1 MSCWQR
7 QGLAQNIQMESDA
20 GQGFAPDR
28 QAAFHEGQQQRRDRE
43 RVEGQRRQALRTT
56 GVDDNDQYIPAD
68 WDAPHGNWLVAVP
81 ELREVPVPDV
91 VTGRA
96 PSRSAAKLSQERRA
110 AVEVAAEAMQGKLA
124 AQANDVID
132 ELEADSVEING
143 ADGGGEPHVEVGIGE
158 LELELVNL
166 SIGRVH
172 IQSDQYMRVQI
183 K

>member
-1 MSCWQR
+1 M
-7 QGLAQNIQMESDA
+7 
-20 GQGFAPDR
+20 
-28 QAAFHEGQQQRRDRE
+28 
-43 RVEGQRRQALRTT
+43 
-56 GVDDNDQYIPAD
+56 
-68 WDAPHGNWLVAVP
+68 
-81 ELREVPVPDV
+81 PDV

-143 ADGGGEPHVEVGIGE
+143 ADEPHVEVGIGE
-158 LELELVNL
+158 LELELVNQM

-172 IQSDQYMRVQI
+172 IKSDQYMRVQI

>member
-1 MSCWQR
+1 
-7 QGLAQNIQMESDA
+7 MESAA
-20 GQGFAPDR
+20 GQGFAQDR
-28 QAAFHEGQQQRRDRE
+28 QAAFREGQQQRRERE
-43 RVEGQRRQALRTT
+43 RVEGQQRQVLRTT
-56 GVDDNDQYIPAD
+56 GVDDDEQYIPAD

-124 AQANDVID
+124 AQANDAID

-143 ADGGGEPHVEVGIGE
+143 AEPHVEVGIGE
-158 LELELVNL
+158 LELELVNQM

-172 IQSDQYMRVQI
+172 IKSDQYMRIQI

>member
-1 MSCWQR
+1 
-7 QGLAQNIQMESDA
+7 
-20 GQGFAPDR
+20 
-28 QAAFHEGQQQRRDRE
+28 
-43 RVEGQRRQALRTT
+43 
-56 GVDDNDQYIPAD
+56 
-68 WDAPHGNWLVAVP
+68 VP

-143 ADGGGEPHVEVGIGE
+143 AEPHVEVGIGE
-158 LELELVNL
+158 LELELVNQM

-172 IQSDQYMRVQI
+172 IKSDQYMRVQI